1 MALTFQD
8 IKNSYENSDLHIHV
22 TKLPVPIT
30 LKQSEF
36 KLLNVN
42 YLWPD
47 PDQVYA
53 QFDFVYVAELN
64 EENAESSIDV
74 ESKGVFISKPGA
86 DDFVCLN
93 DMTNIEKSKSIFRLL
108 ANSVIANF
116 FTKDGILISSSLKF
130 SVLNRLKFYL
140 CYECGLSGYEICA
153 YSHLAFKSSSM
164 CYAYNREKQTNIYVH
179 NSFACT
185 PIHTVEW
192 TNQNQNCSYARYII
206 DDCDTIY
213 DIKGRKQFVLKDS
226 VHICPDCNRKYIYID
241 GYKNKCYHCYCIT
254 ADTNELIL
262 KTDAYYDVD
271 NDKYYKTKP
280 VEKICPCCGKI
291 YTEEGY
297 TYMKDTVNITI
308 CNSCNHELDERL
320 NYKEQ
325 HYNGIDGII
334 SSYHSNDTKQ
344 HLYGLLKDQSVADFK
359 GFGFELEVDKSI
371 VNGDY
376 KSLYN
381 NIVANA
387 IINNT
392 GLDKDEVFFETDG
405 SLDNGFEII
414 SQPHTID
421 AFYEKTDSWK
431 MMLDILSDAT
441 FKSHKAGTCGFHIH
455 VSKTWFG
462 STERQQNFH
471 IGKIYKFFDYYWN
484 DLLKASRRDTSST
497 YYCDKNKTNIKNREE
512 NRRHKTESH
521 AWQAQA
527 KYDHDTRHDS
537 ESHHRALNNS
547 NYGTFEIRLGR
558 GTLNKA
564 SFFAWIDLVLTI
576 VKNSSKGCNKL
587 ISARDWLEGI
597 KPSTAMYLLKRKSFT
612 DAIKI
617 LHNDVYE
624 LYNNQTDSQD

>member
-30 LKQSEF
+30 LIQTEF
-36 KLLNVN
+36 KLLNVD

-47 PDQVYA
+47 PDQDYA
-53 QFDFVYVAELN
+53 EFDFAYVAEFN
-64 EENAESSIDV
+64 EKIVTSSTDIV
-74 ESKGVFISKPGA
+74 SKGFFVSKPGA
-86 DDFVCLN
+86 NDFVCLN
-93 DMTNIEKSKSIFRLL
+93 DMTDSETTKNIATLL
-108 ANSVIANF
+108 AYHVVANI
-116 FTKDGILISSSLKF
+116 FTKDGILISSSSNF
-130 SVLNRLKFYL
+130 SVLNLLKFYL
-140 CYECGLSGYEICA
+140 CYACGINNYAICA
-153 YSHLAFKSSSM
+153 YSHLAFNTSDM
-164 CYAYNREKQTNIYVH
+164 CYAYSRKKQTVICVH
-179 NSFACT
+179 NSFACI
-185 PIHTVEW
+185 PIHTVERA
-192 TNQNQNCSYARYII
+192 NQNCSYARYII
-206 DDCDTIY
+206 DDCDTIC
-213 DIKGRKQFVLKDS
+213 DIKGHKRFVLKES
-226 VHICPDCNRKYIYID
+226 VHICPDCNRKYVYVN
-241 GYKNKCYHCYCIT
+241 GYKHKCYHCYCIT

-262 KTDAYYDVD
+262 KTDAYYNID

-280 VEKICPCCGKI
+280 VEKICPCCGKTF
-291 YTEEGY
+291 TEKGY
-297 TYMKDTVNITI
+297 TYMQDTVNITI
-308 CNSCNHELDERL
+308 CNDCNSKLDRNL
-320 NYKEQ
+320 DYKQ
-325 HYNGIDGII
+325 QCCDGITGII
-334 SSYHSNDTKQ
+334 SGYHSNDIKQ
-344 HLYGLLKDQSVADFK
+344 HLYGLLKNQSATDFK
-359 GFGFELEVDKSI
+359 GFGFELEVDKSDI
-371 VNGDY
+371 DGSY

-381 NIVANA
+381 NLVAHA

-392 GLDKDEVFFETDG
+392 GLEKDEVFFETDG

-414 SQPHTID
+414 SQPHTIA

-441 FKSHKAGTCGFHIH
+441 FKSHNAYTCGLHIH

-462 STERQQNFH
+462 SSERQQNFH
-471 IGKIYKFFDYYWN
+471 IGKIYKFFDTYWT

-497 YYCDKNKTNIKNREE
+497 YYCNKNATNIKCREE

-537 ESHHRALNNS
+537 DSHHNALNNS
-547 NYGTFEIRLGR
+547 NYNTFEIRLGR

-564 SFFAWIDLVLTI
+564 SFFAWIDLVLNI
-576 VKNSSKGCNKL
+576 VKNSSKGCNRL
-587 ISARDWLEGI
+587 ISARDWLDGI

>member
-1 MALTFQD
+1 MVLTFQE
-8 IKNSYENSDLHIHV
+8 IKSSYENSDLHIHV

-36 KLLNVN
+36 KLLNVD

-47 PDQVYA
+47 PDQDYA
-53 QFDFVYVAELN
+53 QFDFAYVAELD
-64 EENAESSIDV
+64 EENATSNAAIV
-74 ESKGVFISKPGA
+74 SKGFFISKPGA
-86 DDFVCLN
+86 DDFVGLN
-93 DMTNIEKSKSIFRLL
+93 DMTNSENTADILFELSHH
-108 ANSVIANF
+108 VMANF
-116 FTKDGILISSSLKF
+116 FTKDGTLISSF
-130 SVLNRLKFYL
+130 HYVLTQLKFYL
-140 CYECGLSGYEICA
+140 CYECGLSNYEICA
-153 YSHLAFKSSSM
+153 YSHLAFKSSTM
-164 CYAYNREKQTNIYVH
+164 CYVYSREKQTNIYVH
-179 NSFACT
+179 SDFACT
-185 PIHTVEW
+185 PIHTVER
-192 TNQNQNCSYARYII
+192 TNQNCSYARYII

-226 VHICPDCNRKYIYID
+226 IHICPDCNRKYIYVD

-262 KTDAYYDVD
+262 RADAYYDVD
-271 NDKYYKTKP
+271 NGKYYKTKP
-280 VEKICPCCGKI
+280 VEKICPCCGNT
-291 YTEEGY
+291 YTEEGH
-297 TYMKDTVNITI
+297 TYMKNTVNITI
-308 CNSCNHELDERL
+308 CNYCNSKLDRNL
-320 NYKEQ
+320 DYKQ
-325 HYNGIDGII
+325 QCCDGITGII
-334 SSYHSNDTKQ
+334 SGYHSNDTKQ
-344 HLYGLLKDQSVADFK
+344 HLYGLLNDQSAKDFK
-359 GFGFELEVDKSI
+359 GFGFELEVDKSDI
-371 VNGDY
+371 DCGY

-381 NIVANA
+381 NIVAHA
-387 IINNT
+387 IIDNT
-392 GLDKDEVFFETDG
+392 GLEKDEVLFETDG

-414 SQPHTID
+414 SQPHTIA

-441 FKSHKAGTCGFHIH
+441 FKSHNAGTCGLHIH

-462 STERQQNFH
+462 SSERQQNFH
-471 IGKIYKFFDYYWN
+471 IGKIYKFFDAYWT

-497 YYCDKNKTNIKNREE
+497 YYCDKNNTNIKCREE

-527 KYDHDTRHDS
+527 KYDHDTRHESD
-537 ESHHRALNNS
+537 SHHRALNNS
-547 NYGTFEIRLGR
+547 NYCTFEIRLGR

-587 ISARDWLEGI
+587 ISARDWLKGI

-624 LYNNQTDSQD
+624 LYNNHTDSQD

>member
-1 MALTFQD
+1 MALTFQE
-8 IKNSYENSDLHIHV
+8 IKDSYENSDLHIHV
-22 TKLPVPIT
+22 IKLPVPLT
-30 LKQSEF
+30 LKQTEF
-36 KLLNVN
+36 KLLNVD

-47 PDQVYA
+47 PDQEYA
-53 QFDFVYVAELN
+53 QFDFAYVAEFD
-64 EENAESSIDV
+64 EKNAISSTDIS
-74 ESKGVFISKPGA
+74 SKGFFISKPGA
-86 DDFVCLN
+86 DDFVGLN
-93 DMTNIEKSKSIFRLL
+93 DMTNSEETEHIMFVLSH
-108 ANSVIANF
+108 NVVANF
-116 FTKDGILISSSLKF
+116 FTKDGKLILSASNL

-140 CYECGLSGYEICA
+140 RYVCGLSNYAICE
-153 YSHLAFKSSSM
+153 YSHLAFNTSTM
-164 CYAYNREKQTNIYVH
+164 CYAYSREKQNNLFVH
-179 NSFACT
+179 TVFACT

-192 TNQNQNCSYARYII
+192 INQSYSYANYII
-206 DDCDTIY
+206 DDCDIIC
-213 DIKGRKQFVLKDS
+213 DIKGRKRFVLKES
-226 VHICPDCNRKYIYID
+226 VHICPDCNRKYIYVD
-241 GYKNKCYHCYCIT
+241 GYKNKCYYCYCIT
-254 ADTNELIL
+254 EDTKEVIR
-262 KTDAYYDVD
+262 KEDAYHDID
-271 NDKYYKTKP
+271 NDKYYKTIP
-280 VEKICPCCGKI
+280 VKKICPCCGNI
-291 YTEEGY
+291 YTEEGH

-320 NYKEQ
+320 NYEEQ
-325 HYNGIDGII
+325 HYNGITGII
-334 SSYHSNDTKQ
+334 SSYHNNHTKQ
-344 HLYGLLKDQSVADFK
+344 HLYGLLKDQSVKDFK

-381 NIVANA
+381 NLVANA

-392 GLDKDEVFFETDG
+392 GLEKDEVFFETDG

-414 SQPHTID
+414 SQPHTIA

-431 MMLDILSDAT
+431 MMFDILSDAT
-441 FKSHKAGTCGFHIH
+441 FKSHNAGTCGLHIH

-462 STERQQNFH
+462 SSERQQNFH
-471 IGKIYKFFDYYWN
+471 IGKIYKFFDAYWD
-484 DLLKASRRDTSST
+484 DLCKASRRDTSST
-497 YYCDKNKTNIKNREE
+497 YYCNKNNTNIKCREE

-564 SFFAWIDLVLTI
+564 SFFAWIDLVLNI

-587 ISARDWLEGI
+587 ISARDWLDGI
-597 KPSTAMYLLKRKSFT
+597 KPSTAMYLLKRKSFI

-624 LYNNQTDSQD
+624 LYNNQTDSQE

>member
-1 MALTFQD
+1 MALTFQE
-8 IKNSYENSDLHIHV
+8 IKDSYENSDLHTHV
-22 TKLPVPIT
+22 IKLPVPLT
-30 LKQSEF
+30 LKQTEF
-36 KLLNVN
+36 KLLNVDC
-42 YLWPD
+42 LWPD
-47 PDQVYA
+47 PDQEYA
-53 QFDFVYVAELN
+53 QFDFAYVAECNKELVTSS
-64 EENAESSIDV
+64 AELL
-74 ESKGVFISKPGA
+74 SKGFFISKPGA

-93 DMTNIEKSKSIFRLL
+93 DMIDSISSVLL
-108 ANSVIANF
+108 YDVGANF
-116 FTKDGILISSSLKF
+116 FTKDGTIIPPSPQFAVLTLLKYYF
-130 SVLNRLKFYL
+130 SYDI
-140 CYECGLSGYEICA
+140 GLRNYEICE
-153 YSHLAFKSSSM
+153 YSHLAFNSSHM
-164 CYAYNREKQTNIYVH
+164 CYAYSKEKQKNICV
-179 NSFACT
+179 NDAFACT
-185 PIHTVEW
+185 PIHNVDW
-192 TNQNQNCSYARYII
+192 ANQSHSYANYII
-206 DDCDTIY
+206 DDCDTIC
-213 DIKGRKQFVLKDS
+213 DIKGRKRIVLKES
-226 VHICPDCNRKYIYID
+226 VHICPDCNKKYIYID

-262 KTDAYYDVD
+262 KTDAYHDVDND

-280 VEKICPCCGKI
+280 VKKICPCCGKT
-291 YTEEGY
+291 YTEEGH

-308 CNSCNHELDERL
+308 CKDCNYALDERL
-320 NYKEQ
+320 RYEEQ
-325 HYNGIDGII
+325 HYNGIVGII
-334 SSYHSNDTKQ
+334 SNYHSNNTKQ
-344 HLYGLLKDQSVADFK
+344 HLYGLLKDQSAKDFK

-371 VNGDY
+371 VDGSYN
-376 KSLYN
+376 SLYN
-381 NIVANA
+381 NLVAHA

-392 GLDKDEVFFETDG
+392 GLEKDEVFFETDG

-414 SQPHTID
+414 SQPHTIA

-441 FKSHKAGTCGFHIH
+441 FKSHNACTCGLHIH

-471 IGKIYKFFDYYWN
+471 IGKIYKFFDAYWT

-512 NRRHKTESH
+512 IRRHKTESH

-537 ESHHRALNNS
+537 ESHHNALNNS
-547 NYGTFEIRLGR
+547 NYSTFEIRLGR

-564 SFFAWIDLVLTI
+564 SFFAWIDLVLNI
-576 VKNSSKGCNKL
+576 VKNSSKGCNRL
-587 ISARDWLEGI
+587 ISSRDWLEGI

-624 LYNNQTDSQD
+624 LYNNQTDSQE

>member
-1 MALTFQD
+1 MALTFQE

-22 TKLPVPIT
+22 IKLPVPIT
-30 LKQSEF
+30 LRQTEF
-36 KLLNVN
+36 NLLHVN
-42 YLWPD
+42 DLWPD
-47 PDQVYA
+47 PDQCYA
-53 QFDFVYVAELN
+53 QFDFAYVAMFN
-64 EENAESSIDV
+64 EKITTSSVGIL
-74 ESKGVFISKPGA
+74 SKGFFISKPGA
-86 DDFVCLN
+86 DDFVGLN
-93 DMTNIEKSKSIFRLL
+93 DMTNSEETENIITLL
-108 ANSVIANF
+108 SLHVKAKF
-116 FTKDGILISSSLKF
+116 FTKDGTYISSASNS
-130 SVLNRLKFYL
+130 SVLSRLKAYL
-140 CYECGLSGYEICA
+140 SYKCGLSNYKICE

-164 CYAYNREKQTNIYVH
+164 CYAYSREKQANIYAHDDFV
-179 NSFACT
+179 CI
-185 PIHTVEW
+185 PIHTEDE
-192 TNQNQNCSYARYII
+192 TDHRHKYASYVI
-206 DDCDTIY
+206 DDCDTIC
-213 DIKGRKQFVLKDS
+213 DIKGRKQFVLKES
-226 VHICPDCNRKYIYID
+226 VHICPDCHRKYSYVD

-262 KTDAYYDVD
+262 KTDAYHDID

-280 VEKICPCCGKI
+280 VEKICPCCGKT
-291 YTEEGY
+291 YTEEGHA
-297 TYMKDTVNITI
+297 YMKNTVNITI
-308 CNSCNHELDERL
+308 CRHCNQELDTSL
-320 NYKEQ
+320 CYKE
-325 HYNGIDGII
+325 HYYNGITGII
-334 SSYHSNDTKQ
+334 SGYHSNDTKQ
-344 HLYGLLKDQSVADFK
+344 HLYGLLKDQSAKDFK
-359 GFGFELEVDKSI
+359 GFGFELEVDKS
-371 VNGDY
+371 VVDGSS

-381 NIVANA
+381 NIVAHA

-392 GLDKDEVFFETDG
+392 GLEKDEVFFETDG

-421 AFYEKTDSWK
+421 TFYEKTDSWK
-431 MMLDILSDAT
+431 MMLDILNDAT
-441 FKSHKAGTCGFHIH
+441 FKSHNAGTCGLHIH

-462 STERQQNFH
+462 SSERQQNFH
-471 IGKIYKFFDYYWN
+471 IGKIYKFFDAYWT

-497 YYCDKNKTNIKNREE
+497 YYCNKNKTDIKRREE

-527 KYDHDTRHDS
+527 KYDHDTRHDCD
-537 ESHHRALNNS
+537 SHHCALNNS

-587 ISARDWLEGI
+587 ISARDWLDGI

-624 LYNNQTDSQD
+624 LYNNQIDSQD

>member
-1 MALTFQD
+1 MALTFQE
-8 IKNSYENSDLHIHV
+8 IKDSYENSDLHIHV

-30 LKQSEF
+30 LKQADF
-36 KLLNVN
+36 KLLNVD

-53 QFDFVYVAELN
+53 QFDFAYVAEFD
-64 EENAESSIDV
+64 EYNATSSTNIV
-74 ESKGVFISKPGA
+74 SKGFFISKPGA
-86 DDFVCLN
+86 DDFVGLS
-93 DMTNIEKSKSIFRLL
+93 DMTDSEETKYITFVLSFN
-108 ANSVIANF
+108 VVANF
-116 FTKDGILISSSLKF
+116 FTKDGTLISSASTMPVSNWLK
-130 SVLNRLKFYL
+130 RYL
-140 CYECGLSGYEICA
+140 CYDCGLSKYAICE
-153 YSHLAFKSSSM
+153 YSHLAFDTSTM
-164 CYAYNREKQTNIYVH
+164 CYAYSIEKQANIYVFEL
-179 NSFACT
+179 FART
-185 PIHTVEW
+185 PIHTVELK
-192 TNQNQNCSYARYII
+192 NKSCIYARYII

-213 DIKGRKQFVLKDS
+213 DIKGHKQFVFKES
-226 VHICPDCNRKYIYID
+226 VHICPDCNRKYIYVD
-241 GYKNKCYHCYCIT
+241 GYKKKCYHCYCIT

-262 KTDAYYDVD
+262 KTDAYYDID
-271 NDKYYKTKP
+271 KNKYYKIKP
-280 VEKICPCCGKI
+280 VGKICPCCGNA

-297 TYMKDTVNITI
+297 IFMKDTANITI
-308 CNSCNHELDERL
+308 CNDCNQELDKKL
-320 NYKEQ
+320 DYNQQ
-325 HYNGIDGII
+325 HYNGIIGII
-334 SSYHSNDTKQ
+334 SGYHSNNTKQ
-344 HLYGLLKDQSVADFK
+344 HLYGLLKDQSAKDFK
-359 GFGFELEVDKSI
+359 GFGFELEVDKS
-371 VNGDY
+371 VVEGNY

-381 NIVANA
+381 NLVAHA

-392 GLDKDEVFFETDG
+392 GLEKDEVFFETDS
-405 SLDNGFEII
+405 SLDYGFEII

-431 MMLDILSDAT
+431 KMLDILSDAT
-441 FKSHKAGTCGFHIH
+441 FKSHNAGTCGFHIH
-455 VSKTWFG
+455 VSKAWFG
-462 STERQQNFH
+462 SSERQQNFH
-471 IGKIYKFFDYYWN
+471 IGKIYKFFDYYWT

-497 YYCDKNKTNIKNREE
+497 YYCDKNSNSIKRREE
-512 NRRHKTESH
+512 NRKHKTESR

-547 NYGTFEIRLGR
+547 NYNTFEIRLGR

-587 ISARDWLEGI
+587 ISARDWLDGI

-624 LYNNQTDSQD
+624 LYNNHTDSQD

>member
-1 MALTFQD
+1 MALTFQE

-22 TKLPVPIT
+22 TKLPVPLT
-30 LKQSEF
+30 LKQTEF
-36 KLLNVN
+36 KLLNVD

-47 PDQVYA
+47 PDQEYA
-53 QFDFVYVAELN
+53 EFDFVYVAEFN
-64 EENAESSIDV
+64 EKIATTSAYAV
-74 ESKGVFISKPGA
+74 SKGFFISKPGA
-86 DDFVCLN
+86 DNFAVLN
-93 DMTNIEKSKSIFRLL
+93 NMTDSEATKNIANLL
-108 ANSVIANF
+108 AYHVVVNF
-116 FTKDGILISSSLKF
+116 FTKDGILISSSSQF
-130 SVLNRLKFYL
+130 SVLNLLKFYL
-140 CYECGLSGYEICA
+140 CYDCGINNYVICE
-153 YSHLAFKSSSM
+153 YSHLAFSSSNM
-164 CYAYNREKQTNIYVH
+164 CFAYSREKQTNIYVH
-179 NSFACT
+179 DSFACT

-192 TNQNQNCSYARYII
+192 ANQNCSYANYII
-206 DDCDTIY
+206 DDCDTIC
-213 DIKGRKQFVLKDS
+213 DIKGRKRFVLKES
-226 VHICPDCNRKYIYID
+226 VHICPDCNRKYIYVD

-262 KTDAYYDVD
+262 KTDAYYNID

-280 VEKICPCCGKI
+280 VEKICPCCGNT
-291 YTEEGY
+291 YTEEGH

-308 CNSCNHELDERL
+308 CNYCNSKLDRNL
-320 NYKEQ
+320 DYKQ
-325 HYNGIDGII
+325 QCCDGITGII
-334 SSYHSNDTKQ
+334 SGYHSNDTKQ
-344 HLYGLLKDQSVADFK
+344 HLYGLLKNQSATDFK
-359 GFGFELEVDKSI
+359 GFGFELEVDKSDI
-371 VNGDY
+371 DGSY

-381 NIVANA
+381 NLVAHA
-387 IINNT
+387 IIDNT
-392 GLDKDEVFFETDG
+392 GLEKDEVFFETDG

-414 SQPHTID
+414 SQPHTIA

-441 FKSHKAGTCGFHIH
+441 FKSHNACTCGLHIH

-462 STERQQNFH
+462 SSERQQNFH
-471 IGKIYKFFDYYWN
+471 IGKIYKFFDTYWT

-497 YYCDKNKTNIKNREE
+497 YYCDKNKTTIKCREE

-537 ESHHRALNNS
+537 DSHHNALNNS
-547 NYGTFEIRLGR
+547 NYSTFEIRLGR

-564 SFFAWIDLVLTI
+564 SFFAWIDLVLNI

-624 LYNNQTDSQD
+624 LYNNHTDSQD

>member
-22 TKLPVPIT
+22 IKLPVP
-30 LKQSEF
+30 LKLRQTEF
-36 KLLNVN
+36 RLLNVD

-47 PDQVYA
+47 PDQDYA
-53 QFDFVYVAELN
+53 EFDFAYVAEFD
-64 EENAESSIDV
+64 EHDTTSSTDIV
-74 ESKGVFISKPGA
+74 SKGFFISKPGA
-86 DDFVCLN
+86 DDFVGLN
-93 DMTNIEKSKSIFRLL
+93 DMTSSEETKHIIFVL
-108 ANSVIANF
+108 SHDVVANF
-116 FTKDGILISSSLKF
+116 FTKDGNLISSAANL

-140 CYECGLSGYEICA
+140 RYECGLSNYAICE
-153 YSHLAFKSSSM
+153 YSHLAFNTSTM
-164 CYAYNREKQTNIYVH
+164 CYAYSREKQKNLYVH
-179 NSFACT
+179 SVFACA
-185 PIHTVEW
+185 PMHTVEW
-192 TNQNQNCSYARYII
+192 TNQNCSFANYIV
-206 DDCDTIY
+206 DDCDVICDKKY
-213 DIKGRKQFVLKDS
+213 RKQFVLKES
-226 VHICPDCNRKYIYID
+226 VHICPECNRKYVYVD

-262 KTDAYYDVD
+262 KADAYYDVD
-271 NDKYYKTKP
+271 NGKFYKTKP
-280 VEKICPCCGKI
+280 VEKICPCCGKTYI
-291 YTEEGY
+291 EEGH

-308 CNSCNHELDERL
+308 CNDCNQGLDERL
-320 NYKEQ
+320 NYEEQ
-325 HYNGIDGII
+325 HYNGINGII
-334 SSYHSNDTKQ
+334 SSYHSNNTKQ
-344 HLYGLLKDQSVADFK
+344 HLYGLLKNQSATDFK
-359 GFGFELEVDKSI
+359 GFGFELEVDKSDI
-371 VNGDY
+371 NGNY

-381 NIVANA
+381 NLVAHA

-392 GLDKDEVFFETDG
+392 GLEKDEVFFETDG

-414 SQPHTID
+414 SQPHTIA

-441 FKSHKAGTCGFHIH
+441 FTSHNACTCGLHIH

-462 STERQQNFH
+462 SSERQQNFH
-471 IGKIYKFFDYYWN
+471 IGKIYKFFDTYWT
-484 DLLKASRRDTSST
+484 DLCKASRRDTSTT
-497 YYCDKNKTNIKNREE
+497 YYCGKNSTRIKCREE

-527 KYDHDTRHDS
+527 KYDHDTRHDCD
-537 ESHHRALNNS
+537 SHHRALNNS
-547 NYGTFEIRLGR
+547 NYNTFEIRLGR

-564 SFFAWIDLVLTI
+564 SFFAWIDLVLNI
-576 VKNSSKGCNKL
+576 VKNSSKGCNTL
-587 ISARDWLEGI
+587 ISARDWLDGI

>member
-1 MALTFQD
+1 MALTFQE
-8 IKNSYENSDLHIHV
+8 IKDSYENSDLHIHV

-30 LKQSEF
+30 LVNTEF
-36 KLLNVN
+36 NLLNVD

-47 PDQVYA
+47 PDQDYA
-53 QFDFVYVAELN
+53 EFDFVYVAELN
-64 EENAESSIDV
+64 EENATSSVDV

-93 DMTNIEKSKSIFRLL
+93 DMTNIEQSKSIFDLL
-108 ANSVIANF
+108 ANSIVAIF
-116 FTKDGILISSSLKF
+116 FTKDGKIIFSASHL

-140 CYECGLSGYEICA
+140 CYDLGLRGYAICE

-164 CYAYNREKQTNIYVH
+164 CYAYSIEKQKNIYVH
-179 NSFACT
+179 TAFACT

-192 TNQNQNCSYARYII
+192 INQYYSYANFII
-206 DDCDTIY
+206 DDCDIIR
-213 DIKGRKQFVLKDS
+213 DIKCRKQYVLKES
-226 VHICPDCNRKYIYID
+226 VHICPDCNRKYIYVD
-241 GYKNKCYHCYCIT
+241 GYKNKCYRCYCIT

-262 KTDAYYDVD
+262 KADAYHDID
-271 NDKYYKTKP
+271 NDKYYKAKP
-280 VEKICPCCGKI
+280 VEKICPCCGKT
-291 YTEEGY
+291 YTKEGH

-308 CNSCNHELDERL
+308 CNDCNYVLNERL
-320 NYKEQ
+320 NYEEQ
-325 HYNGIDGII
+325 HYNGITGII
-334 SSYHSNDTKQ
+334 SSYHSNNTKQ
-344 HLYGLLKDQSVADFK
+344 HMYGLLKNQSDKDFK
-359 GFGFELEVDKSI
+359 GFGFELEVDKSDI
-371 VNGDY
+371 NGDY

-392 GLDKDEVFFETDG
+392 GLEKDEVFFETDG

-414 SQPHTID
+414 SQPHTIA

-441 FKSHKAGTCGFHIH
+441 FKSHNACTCGLHIH

-471 IGKIYKFFDYYWN
+471 IGKIYKFFDAYWT

-497 YYCDKNKTNIKNREE
+497 YFCDKNKTNIKNREE
-512 NRRHKTESH
+512 NRRNKTESR

-527 KYDHDTRHDS
+527 KYDHATRHES
-537 ESHHRALNNS
+537 NSHHCALNNS
-547 NYGTFEIRLGR
+547 NYSTFEIRLGR

-564 SFFAWIDLVLTI
+564 SFFAWIDLVLNI

-624 LYNNQTDSQD
+624 LYNNQTDSQE

>member
-1 MALTFQD
+1 MALTFQE
-8 IKNSYENSDLHIHV
+8 IKDSYENSDLHIHV

-36 KLLNVN
+36 KLLNVD

-47 PDQVYA
+47 PDQDYA
-53 QFDFVYVAELN
+53 QFDFAYVAELD
-64 EENAESSIDV
+64 EKSVTSIAYV
-74 ESKGVFISKPGA
+74 ESKGIFISKPGA
-86 DDFVCLN
+86 DDFVGLN
-93 DMTNIEKSKSIFRLL
+93 DMTDSEETGRILFLL
-108 ANSVIANF
+108 SRSVIVNF
-116 FTKDGILISSSLKF
+116 FTKDGILISSS
-130 SVLNRLKFYL
+130 SQYAVLNLLKYYF
-140 CYECGLSGYEICA
+140 CYDLGLSNYEICE
-153 YSHLAFKSSSM
+153 YSHLAFTSSM
-164 CYAYNREKQTNIYVH
+164 MCHAYSREKQTNLYVH
-179 NSFACT
+179 DAFTCT
-185 PIHTVEW
+185 PMHTVEW
-192 TNQNQNCSYARYII
+192 ANQNYSYARYII
-206 DDCDTIY
+206 DDCDTIC
-213 DIKGRKQFVLKDS
+213 DIKGRKRFVLKES
-226 VHICPDCNRKYIYID
+226 AHICPECNRKYIYVD

-280 VEKICPCCGKI
+280 VEKVCPCCGKT
-291 YTEEGY
+291 YTEEGH

-308 CNSCNHELDERL
+308 CSRCNHELDERL
-320 NYKEQ
+320 NYDEQ
-325 HYNGIDGII
+325 HHNGIVGII
-334 SSYHSNDTKQ
+334 SGYHDNHTKQ
-344 HLYGLLKDQSVADFK
+344 HMYGLLKDQSAKDFK
-359 GFGFELEVDKSI
+359 GFGFELEVDKSDI
-371 VNGDY
+371 DGGY

-381 NIVANA
+381 NIVAHA
-387 IINNT
+387 IIDNT
-392 GLDKDEVFFETDG
+392 GLEKDEVFFETDG

-414 SQPHTID
+414 SQPHTIA

-431 MMLDILSDAT
+431 KMLDILSDAT
-441 FKSHKAGTCGFHIH
+441 FKSHNAGTCGLHIH

-462 STERQQNFH
+462 SSERQQNFH
-471 IGKIYKFFDYYWN
+471 IGKIYKFFDIYWD
-484 DLLKASRRDTSST
+484 DLCKASRRDTSST
-497 YYCDKNKTNIKNREE
+497 RYCDKNANDIKYREE
-512 NRRHKTESH
+512 NRRHKTESR

-527 KYDHDTRHDS
+527 KYDHDTRHES

-547 NYGTFEIRLGR
+547 NYSTFEIRLGR

-587 ISARDWLEGI
+587 ISSRDWLDGI

-624 LYNNQTDSQD
+624 LYNNHTDSQD

>member
-1 MALTFQD
+1 MTLTFQD

-22 TKLPVPIT
+22 TKLPVPII
-30 LKQSEF
+30 LKQTEF
-36 KLLNVN
+36 NLLNVD

-47 PDQVYA
+47 PDQDYA
-53 QFDFVYVAELN
+53 AFDFAFVAMCNKEL
-64 EENAESSIDV
+64 ATSSADV
-74 ESKGVFISKPGA
+74 LSKSFFVSKSGA
-86 DDFVCLN
+86 DNFVCLN
-93 DMTNIEKSKSIFRLL
+93 DTTDSISSVLL
-108 ANSVIANF
+108 YDVRANF
-116 FTKDGILISSSLKF
+116 FTKDGTIIPPSPRY
-130 SVLNRLKFYL
+130 SVLTLLKYYF
-140 CYECGLSGYEICA
+140 CYDLGLSNYEICE
-153 YSHLAFKSSSM
+153 YSHLAFNSSNM
-164 CYAYNREKQTNIYVH
+164 CYAYSREKQTNIYVYD
-179 NSFACT
+179 SFACT
-185 PIHTVEW
+185 PIHTAEW
-192 TNQNQNCSYARYII
+192 TIQNCSYARYII
-206 DDCDTIY
+206 DDCDAIC
-213 DIKGRKQFVLKDS
+213 DIKGHKQLVLKES
-226 VHICPDCNRKYIYID
+226 VHICPDCNRKYIYVD

-280 VEKICPCCGKI
+280 VEKICPCCGKT
-291 YTEEGY
+291 YTEEGH

-308 CNSCNHELDERL
+308 CSNCNHELDEHL
-320 NYKEQ
+320 NYEEQ
-325 HYNGIDGII
+325 HYNGIVGII
-334 SSYHSNDTKQ
+334 SSYHKNNTKQ
-344 HLYGLLKDQSVADFK
+344 HMYGLLKDQSAKDFK

-381 NIVANA
+381 NIVAHA
-387 IINNT
+387 IIDNT
-392 GLDKDEVFFETDG
+392 GLEKDEVFFETDG

-431 MMLDILSDAT
+431 KMLDILSDAT
-441 FKSHKAGTCGFHIH
+441 FKSHNACTCGLHIH

-462 STERQQNFH
+462 SSERQQNFH
-471 IGKIYKFFDYYWN
+471 IGKIYKFFDYYWT
-484 DLLKASRRDTSST
+484 DLCKASRRDTSST
-497 YYCDKNKTNIKNREE
+497 YYCDKNKTTIKYREE
-512 NRRHKTESH
+512 NRHHKTESR

-527 KYDHDTRHDS
+527 KYDHETRHDS

-547 NYGTFEIRLGR
+547 NYSTFEIRLGR

-564 SFFAWIDLVLTI
+564 SFFAWIDLVLNI

-587 ISARDWLEGI
+587 ISARDWLDGI
-597 KPSTAMYLLKRKSFT
+597 KPSTAMYLLKRESFT

-624 LYNNQTDSQD
+624 LYNNHTDSQD

>member
-1 MALTFQD
+1 MALTFQE
-8 IKNSYENSDLHIHV
+8 IKNSYENNDLHIHV
-22 TKLPVPIT
+22 IKLPVPIT
-30 LKQSEF
+30 LIKTEF
-36 KLLNVN
+36 SLLNVD

-47 PDQVYA
+47 PDQDYA
-53 QFDFVYVAELN
+53 RFDFAYVAELN
-64 EENAESSIDV
+64 EENATSSIDI

-93 DMTNIEKSKSIFRLL
+93 DMTNIEKSRSIFGLL
-108 ANSVIANF
+108 VNVVIVNF
-116 FTKDGILISSSLKF
+116 FTKDGILISSSLKY
-130 SVLNRLKFYL
+130 SVLKLLKFYL
-140 CYECGLSGYEICA
+140 CYECGLSNYEICE

-164 CYAYNREKQTNIYVH
+164 CYAYSKEKQTNIYVYYA
-179 NSFACT
+179 FACT

-192 TNQNQNCSYARYII
+192 ASQNCSYARYII

-213 DIKGRKQFVLKDS
+213 DIKGHKQFVLKGS
-226 VHICPDCNRKYIYID
+226 VHICHDCNRKYIYVD

-254 ADTNELIL
+254 ADTNEVIL
-262 KTDAYYDVD
+262 KTDAYHDID

-280 VEKICPCCGKI
+280 VEKICPCCGKT
-291 YTEEGY
+291 YLEEGH
-297 TYMKDTVNITI
+297 TYMKDTANITI
-308 CNSCNHELDERL
+308 CNDCNHELDEHL
-320 NYKEQ
+320 NYEEQ
-325 HYNGIDGII
+325 HYNGITGII
-334 SSYHSNDTKQ
+334 SSYHDNHTKQ
-344 HLYGLLKDQSVADFK
+344 HMYGLLKDQSAKDFK

-392 GLDKDEVFFETDG
+392 GLEKDEVFFETDG

-441 FKSHKAGTCGFHIH
+441 FKSHNAGTCGLHIH

-462 STERQQNFH
+462 SSERQQNFH
-471 IGKIYKFFDYYWN
+471 IGKIYKFFDAYWT

-497 YYCDKNKTNIKNREE
+497 YYCNKNNTNIKRREE
-512 NRRHKTESH
+512 NRRHKTESR

-527 KYDHDTRHDS
+527 KYDHDTRHNS
-537 ESHHRALNNS
+537 ESHHCALNNS

-564 SFFAWIDLVLTI
+564 SFFAWIDLVLNI

-587 ISARDWLEGI
+587 ISSRDWLDGI
-597 KPSTAMYLLKRKSFT
+597 KPSTAMYLLKRKSFI

-624 LYNNQTDSQD
+624 LYNNHTDSQD

>member
-1 MALTFQD
+1 MALTFQE

-22 TKLPVPIT
+22 IKLPVPIT

-36 KLLNVN
+36 NLLNVD

-47 PDQVYA
+47 PDQEYA
-53 QFDFVYVAELN
+53 QFDFAYVAELN
-64 EENAESSIDV
+64 EESATDTTDV
-74 ESKGVFISKPGA
+74 TSKGIFISKPGT
-86 DDFVCLN
+86 DDFIGLN
-93 DMTNIEKSKSIFRLL
+93 DKTADIIFDLSHR
-108 ANSVIANF
+108 VMANF
-116 FTKDGILISSSLKF
+116 FTKAGTLISQF
-130 SVLNRLKFYL
+130 SVLKLLTYYF
-140 CYECGLSGYEICA
+140 CYDLGLSDYDICE
-153 YSHLAFKSSSM
+153 YLHLAFKSSTM
-164 CYAYNREKQTNIYVH
+164 CYAYSREKQKNIYVYEA
-179 NSFACT
+179 FACT
-185 PIHTVEW
+185 PIHTVDW
-192 TNQNQNCSYARYII
+192 ASQNCSYARYII
-206 DDCDTIY
+206 DDCDFIC
-213 DIKGRKQFVLKDS
+213 DMKGRRHHVLKDS
-226 VHICPDCNRKYIYID
+226 VHICPDCGRKYFYID
-241 GYKNKCYHCYCIT
+241 SYKNKCYHCYCIT

-262 KTDAYYDVD
+262 KTDAYHDVD

-291 YTEEGY
+291 YTEEGH

-308 CNSCNHELDERL
+308 CNHCNHELDERL
-320 NYKEQ
+320 NYEAQ
-325 HYNGIDGII
+325 HYIGIVGII
-334 SSYHSNDTKQ
+334 SSYHDNHTKQ
-344 HLYGLLKDQSVADFK
+344 HLYGLLKDQDYKDFK

-381 NIVANA
+381 NLVANA

-392 GLDKDEVFFETDG
+392 GLEKDEVFFETDG

-414 SQPHTID
+414 SQPHTIA

-431 MMLDILSDAT
+431 KMLDILSDAT
-441 FKSHKAGTCGFHIH
+441 FKSHNAYTCGLHIH

-462 STERQQNFH
+462 LTERQQNFH
-471 IGKIYKFFDYYWN
+471 IGKIYKFFDTYWD
-484 DLLKASRRDTSST
+484 DLLKASRRDTSSMT
-497 YYCDKNKTNIKNREE
+497 YCDKNKKYIKMREE
-512 NRRHKTESH
+512 DRRHKTESH

-537 ESHHRALNNS
+537 DSHHCALNNS
-547 NYGTFEIRLGR
+547 NYNTFEIRLGR

-564 SFFAWIDLVLTI
+564 SFFAWIDLVLNV

-587 ISARDWLEGI
+587 ISARDWLDGI

-617 LHNDVYE
+617 LHNDVYT
-624 LYNNQTDSQD
+624 LYNDNTDIQD

>member
-8 IKNSYENSDLHIHV
+8 IKDSYENSDLHIHV

-30 LKQSEF
+30 LIKTEF
-36 KLLNVN
+36 NLLNVD

-47 PDQVYA
+47 PDQDYA
-53 QFDFVYVAELN
+53 EFDFVYVAECNKELVTTS
-64 EENAESSIDV
+64 AGLL
-74 ESKGVFISKPGA
+74 SKGFFISKPGA
-86 DDFVCLN
+86 DDFVGLN
-93 DMTNIEKSKSIFRLL
+93 DMTNSVNTASITRLL
-108 ANSVIANF
+108 ANSVIVNF
-116 FTKDGILISSSLKF
+116 FTKDGILISSSLKY
-130 SVLNRLKFYL
+130 SVLKLLKFYL
-140 CYECGLSGYEICA
+140 CYECGLSNYEICE
-153 YSHLAFKSSSM
+153 YSHLVFKSSSM
-164 CYAYNREKQTNIYVH
+164 CYAYSREKQTNIYVH

-192 TNQNQNCSYARYII
+192 ANQNCSYANYII

-213 DIKGRKQFVLKDS
+213 DIKGHKQFVLKES
-226 VHICPDCNRKYIYID
+226 VHICPDCNRKYIYVD

-291 YTEEGY
+291 YTEEGH

-308 CNSCNHELDERL
+308 CNDCNHELDKRL
-320 NYKEQ
+320 NYDEQ
-325 HYNGIDGII
+325 HYNGITGII
-334 SSYHSNDTKQ
+334 SGYHSNDTKL
-344 HLYGLLKDQSVADFK
+344 HLYGLLKDQSAEDFK

-371 VNGDY
+371 VSGDY

-381 NIVANA
+381 NIVAHA
-387 IINNT
+387 IIDNT
-392 GLDKDEVFFETDG
+392 GLEKDEVFFETDS

-414 SQPHTID
+414 SQPHTIA

-441 FKSHKAGTCGFHIH
+441 FKSHNASTCGLHIH

-462 STERQQNFH
+462 SSERQQNFR
-471 IGKIYKFFDYYWN
+471 IGKIYKFFDAYWT
-484 DLLKASRRDTSST
+484 DLVKASRRDTSST
-497 YYCDKNKTNIKNREE
+497 YFCDKNTTIIKRREE

-527 KYDHDTRHDS
+527 KYDHDTRHDHD
-537 ESHHRALNNS
+537 SHHRALNNS
-547 NYGTFEIRLGR
+547 NYSTFEIRLGR

-564 SFFAWIDLVLTI
+564 SFFAWIDLVLNI

-587 ISARDWLEGI
+587 ISSRDWLNGI
-597 KPSTAMYLLKRKSFT
+597 KPSTAMYLLKRKSFI

>member
-1 MALTFQD
+1 MALTFQE
-8 IKNSYENSDLHIHV
+8 IKDSYENSDLHIHV
-22 TKLPVPIT
+22 IKLPVPIT
-30 LKQSEF
+30 LKQAEF
-36 KLLNVN
+36 SLLNVD

-47 PDQVYA
+47 PDQDYA
-53 QFDFVYVAELN
+53 EFDFAYVAEFN
-64 EENAESSIDV
+64 EENATSSAGTI
-74 ESKGVFISKPGA
+74 SKGFFISKPGA
-86 DDFVCLN
+86 DDFVGLN
-93 DMTNIEKSKSIFRLL
+93 DMTNSEETKHIIFVL
-108 ANSVIANF
+108 SHDVVANF
-116 FTKDGILISSSLKF
+116 FTKDGSLILSASNL
-130 SVLNRLKFYL
+130 SVLNLLKFYL
-140 CYECGLSGYEICA
+140 CYDCDINNYEICE
-153 YSHLAFKSSSM
+153 YSHLAFSSSTM
-164 CYAYNREKQTNIYVH
+164 LYAYSREKQTNINVH
-179 NSFACT
+179 TAFACT

-192 TNQNQNCSYARYII
+192 INQSNSYANYII

-213 DIKGRKQFVLKDS
+213 DIKGRKRFVLKES
-226 VHICPDCNRKYIYID
+226 VRICPDCNRKYISVD

-262 KTDAYYDVD
+262 KADAYHIVD
-271 NDKYYKTKP
+271 NDTYYKTKP
-280 VEKICPCCGKI
+280 VEKICPCCRNT
-291 YTEEGY
+291 YTEEGH

-308 CNSCNHELDERL
+308 CNSCNYELDRNL
-320 NYKEQ
+320 DYNRQY
-325 HYNGIDGII
+325 YNGITGII
-334 SSYHSNDTKQ
+334 SGYHSNDTKQ
-344 HLYGLLKDQSVADFK
+344 HLYGLLKNQSATDFK
-359 GFGFELEVDKSI
+359 GFGFELEVDKSDI
-371 VNGDY
+371 DGSY

-381 NIVANA
+381 NIVAHA
-387 IINNT
+387 IIDNT
-392 GLDKDEVFFETDG
+392 GLEKDEVFFETDS

-414 SQPHTID
+414 SQPHTIA

-431 MMLDILSDAT
+431 KMLDILSDAT
-441 FKSHKAGTCGFHIH
+441 FKSHNASTCGLHIH
-455 VSKTWFG
+455 VSKIWFG

-471 IGKIYKFFDYYWN
+471 IGKIYKFFDTYWT

-512 NRRHKTESH
+512 IRRHKTESH

-527 KYDHDTRHDS
+527 KYDHDTRHES
-537 ESHHRALNNS
+537 NSHHNALNNS
-547 NYGTFEIRLGR
+547 NYSTFEIRLGR

-587 ISARDWLEGI
+587 ISARDWLDGI